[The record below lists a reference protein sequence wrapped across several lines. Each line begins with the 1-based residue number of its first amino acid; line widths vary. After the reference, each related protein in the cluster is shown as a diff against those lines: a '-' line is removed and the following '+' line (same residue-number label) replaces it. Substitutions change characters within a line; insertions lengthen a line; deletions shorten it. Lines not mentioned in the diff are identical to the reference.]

1 MIENHMKKEVEFPC
15 RNLGDLIVFLKYQMR
30 SLDLNETN
38 SPQREEAIRLLES
51 LKTVIQARQA

>member
-1 MIENHMKKEVEFPC
+1 MIENHMKKEAEYPSH
-15 RNLGDLIVFLKYQMR
+15 NLGDLTAYLKYQMR

-38 SPQREEAIRLLES
+38 SPQREEAIQLLES